1 MYILKY
7 FKCTEYFV
15 NETYKIKGKGM
26 NENIYLEEIDIELLL
41 KFVNIPNSF

>member
-1 MYILKY
+1 M
-7 FKCTEYFV
+7 

-41 KFVNIPNSF
+41 KFVNIPNSFSVHLKLIV